1 MRKSILIF
9 SALCML
15 FLSSCKSLIQ
25 NHMLKTDED
34 FQFDELPETRDLEYK
49 IAPNDVVIIRLFTNE
64 GSALLNILNQTGQNT
79 STGGSAI
86 ELKVEFDG
94 FINLPVVGRKYIAGL
109 TVRQLE
115 FYLEDLY
122 VEFYKDPFV
131 LVEVSNRRV
140 YIFSEGTAAVVML
153 ENDNTTIFEVL
164 AKAGGIP
171 ENGKAQF
178 IKLIR
183 GDLNNP
189 EVFLIDLSSLETLKN
204 ADVVMQ
210 SQDIIYIETRKN
222 YAQKTLALVAPY
234 FSILSTILLVT
245 TLVVNNPFNR

>member
-1 MRKSILIF
+1 MRNSIIILI
-9 SALCML
+9 AICT
-15 FLSSCKSLIQ
+15 LSSCKSLVQ
-25 NHMLKTDED
+25 NHMLTTDKD
-34 FQFDELPETRDLEYK
+34 FQFDELPTTRDLEYK
-49 IAPNDVVIIRLFTNE
+49 VAPNDVVQIRLFTND
-64 GSALLNILNQTGQNT
+64 GSALLNILNQTGQNN
-79 STGGSAI
+79 SIAGSAL
-86 ELKVEFDG
+86 ELKIEFDG
-94 FINLPVVGRKYIAGL
+94 FINLPVAGRKYISGL

-122 VEFYKDPFV
+122 AEFYKDPFV

-140 YIFSEGTAAVVML
+140 YIFSEGQASVVTL

-171 ENGKAQF
+171 ENGKAQY

-189 EVFLIDLSSLETLKN
+189 EVYLIDLASLESLKN

-210 SQDIIYIETRKN
+210 SQDIIYIETRKE
-222 YAQKTLALVAPY
+222 YASKTLAVVAPY
-234 FSILSTILLVT
+234 FSILSTVLLVF
-245 TLVVNNPFNR
+245 TLVVNNPFNK

>member
-1 MRKSILIF
+1 
-9 SALCML
+9 ML
-15 FLSSCKSLIQ
+15 T
-25 NHMLKTDED
+25 TDED
-34 FQFDELPETRDLEYK
+34 FQFDEMPATRDLEYK
-49 IAPNDVVIIRLFTNE
+49 VAPNDVILIRLFTNE
-64 GSALLNILNQTGQNT
+64 GSALLNILNQAAQNT
-79 STGGSAI
+79 SVGGSAL

-94 FINLPVVGRKYIAGL
+94 FINLPVIGRKYISGL
-109 TVRQLE
+109 TIRQLE

-122 VEFYKDPFV
+122 AEFYNDPFV

-140 YIFSEGTAAVVML
+140 YIFSEGSASVVNL

-183 GDLNNP
+183 GDLDNP
-189 EVFLIDLSSLETLKN
+189 EVYLIDLSSLETLKN

-210 SQDIIYIETRKN
+210 SQDIIYIETRKE
-222 YAQKTLALVAPY
+222 YASKTLALAAPY
-234 FSILSTILLVT
+234 FSILSTVLLVF
-245 TLVVNNPFNR
+245 TLVVNSPFNR